1 MHGSPPHPA
10 GSERDEPVPGMISG
24 GAPPPQAPPEMHD
37 PALAPDRTWSPR
49 RETARLAAFRPLA
62 FPGWPA
68 IRPPV
73 LRHLAPGPRP
83 GQTGPA
89 SVADQQAAH
98 VMAVA
103 AAPPH
108 HRGQPPVGQA
118 RTARHQ
124 PSACEGITRRTAGR
138 AWLPDLP
145 RRTFS
150 SPLAGSSAQCA
161 GRSLGSP
168 P

>member
-24 GAPPPQAPPEMHD
+24 GAPSPQAPPETHD
-37 PALAPDRTWSPR
+37 PALAAGRTWSPR

-62 FPGWPA
+62 FPAGPLAA
-68 IRPPV
+68 IRPPG
-73 LRHLAPGPRP
+73 RHHLARGPWS

-89 SVADQQAAH
+89 SVADQQTAH

-108 HRGQPPVGQA
+108 HRGQPSRLPKKSFRSYMLA
-118 RTARHQ
+118 NLKAHRW
-124 PSACEGITRRTAGR
+124 PSMRGGCGR
-138 AWLPDLP
+138 PGPAEP
-145 RRTFS
+145 
-150 SPLAGSSAQCA
+150 G
-161 GRSLGSP
+161 
-168 P
+168 